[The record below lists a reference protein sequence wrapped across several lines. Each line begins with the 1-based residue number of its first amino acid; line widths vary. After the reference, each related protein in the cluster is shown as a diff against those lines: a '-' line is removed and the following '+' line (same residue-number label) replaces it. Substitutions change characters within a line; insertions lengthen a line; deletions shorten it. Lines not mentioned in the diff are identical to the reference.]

1 MEMTDKL
8 IAGSRGSKLA
18 LWQTNYIADALE
30 CEVEVQR
37 ITTRGDKIQDVALAK
52 IEGKGFFTKEID
64 DALVRGD
71 IDFAVHSFKDVPT
84 DLPDGVIIASLPK
97 RESPRDALVSG
108 YGSLDELPGGAKV
121 GTASL
126 RRKALALSIRN
137 DLVLEDLR
145 GNLDTR
151 VRKQKE
157 GQYDAVI
164 VAEAGLKRMGYT
176 DYHPL
181 DPDEFI
187 PAVGQGAIAITAR
200 GDDERTL
207 SYLRKLED
215 SPTRIACEAERE
227 FLQTLEGGCQVPAGI
242 YSKLDGERLELTGF
256 VSSVDGKRLIRETL
270 EEDAANAK
278 ETARTLARNLLDA
291 GGSVILEEIRKE
303 EG

>member
-1 MEMTDKL
+1 MTDKL

-18 LWQTNYIADALE
+18 LWQTNHIADALE
-30 CEVEVQR
+30 CDVEVQR

-84 DLPDGVIIASLPK
+84 DLPDGIIIAALPK
-97 RESPRDALVSG
+97 RESPKDCLVSS
-108 YGSLDELPGGAKV
+108 YASFDELPSGAKV

-126 RRKALALSIRN
+126 RRKALALSMRN
-137 DLVLEDLR
+137 DLILEDLR

-181 DPDEFI
+181 NPDEFI

-200 GDDERTL
+200 VDDGRTL

-215 SPTRIACEAERE
+215 PPTRIACEAERE

-242 YSKLDGERLELTGF
+242 YSKLDGDRLELTGF

-291 GGSVILEEIRKE
+291 GGSVILEEIRME
-303 EG
+303 DG